1 MKTIFSKD
9 KKATVAVA
17 DRNGVLRIVNVLKSG
32 KLVIIF
38 NKNVVPDSVNIN
50 LYKVIACQSL
60 MDDGRLVLGGYKWLK
75 TLKIAN

>member
-32 KLVIIF
+32 KLVVVYT
-38 NKNVVPDSVNIN
+38 KNVVPDSVTKNSN
-50 LYKVIACQSL
+50 KASLFQSL
-60 MDDGRLVLGGYKWLK
+60 LDDGRLVLGGIEWLK
-75 TLKIAN
+75 CLKIAN